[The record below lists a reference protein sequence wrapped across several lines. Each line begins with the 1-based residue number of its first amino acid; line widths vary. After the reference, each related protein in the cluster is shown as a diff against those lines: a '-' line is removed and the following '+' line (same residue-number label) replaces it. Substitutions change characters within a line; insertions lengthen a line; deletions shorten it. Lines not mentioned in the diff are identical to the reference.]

1 MNRPDEN
8 DELIRRYREASA
20 QDERRPSAHVREA
33 VRAHARIIAAS
44 KAAGPVPPPAP
55 AANQSRWKLSLL
67 ASVALAGLTG
77 LLVLQFD
84 RGTPEEQQAASGQRS
99 PSAGAAPPALD
110 NAPVV
115 MPASPS
121 PAAPST
127 PRARSPADAVKP
139 RGEVSARPVTPLAPA
154 TPPPAAA
161 PDASARDHAR
171 EQAAPLPFPTAP
183 APARSITRL
192 APAPAADAAA
202 RSAAPAQRQEKA
214 QAQESFVL
222 QAPQAGLEPGS
233 PAMAMAIALHE
244 AARTGRITQL
254 NSLLRQGAPINAP
267 DSAGRTPL
275 MLAVIHGQTAVV
287 QRLLA
292 AGANPALV
300 DREGRNALQQAQG
313 LGLNQI
319 ASLIAAAS

>member
-8 DELIRRYREASA
+8 DELIRRYGEASA
-20 QDERRPSAHVREA
+20 QDMRRPSPQVREA
-33 VRAHARIIAAS
+33 VRAHAAMITAA
-44 KAAGPVPPPAP
+44 KAAGPAP
-55 AANQSRWKLSLL
+55 SPTAAANQSRWKLSLL
-67 ASVALAGLTG
+67 ASIALAGLTG

-84 RGTPEEQQAASGQRS
+84 RDTPEEQQAASGQRS
-99 PSAGAAPPALD
+99 PSAGAAPPARAH
-110 NAPVV
+110 APAAVQ
-115 MPASPS
+115 ALPS

-127 PRARSPADAVKP
+127 PPARSPADAVKP
-139 RGEVSARPVTPLAPA
+139 SSEVSARPAAPVAPA
-154 TPPPAAA
+154 TRPPAVA
-161 PDASARDHAR
+161 PDASARDHAGG
-171 EQAAPLPFPTAP
+171 QAAPLPFPTAP
-183 APARSITRL
+183 APA
-192 APAPAADAAA
+192 ADATA

-254 NSLLRQGAPINAP
+254 NSLLRQGAPLNAP

-292 AGANPALV
+292 AGANPALL
-300 DREGRNALQQAQG
+300 DREGRNALQHAQR
-313 LGLNQI
+313 LGLDQI